1 VRTEVV
7 HSILILTGTS
17 AAIVTISRLAQRGR
31 LSFRYAIGWLVVF
44 TLSLL
49 SAPVLPFMDLV
60 SRNLHLGPAS
70 VFAVAALVLLAMI
83 AVQLSI
89 SISGLQEQVR
99 QLNEDTAFLRL
110 QNYDSE
116 QINGE
121 IIDDAR

>member
-1 VRTEVV
+1 
-7 HSILILTGTS
+7 
-17 AAIVTISRLAQRGR
+17 
-31 LSFRYAIGWLVVF
+31 
-44 TLSLL
+44 
-49 SAPVLPFMDLV
+49 MDLV

-110 QNYDSE
+110 QNFESE
-116 QINGE
+116 QVNGGTTDVT
-121 IIDDAR
+121 I

>member
-1 VRTEVV
+1 MRAEVV

-17 AAIVTISRLAQRGR
+17 AAIAMISRLARRGR
-31 LSFRYAIGWLVVF
+31 LSFRYTIGWLIVF

-60 SRNLHLGPAS
+60 SRNLHMGPAS

-110 QNYDSE
+110 QNFESE
-116 QINGE
+116 QLTGGIQ
-121 IIDDAR
+121 DVTK